1 MNIAPH
7 VNFDLL
13 PTECKC
19 LLIIATMV
27 ASLRAGNRH
36 RQSCD
41 ALTSVARSFWN
52 DSFLAPADLGTLSSI
67 SDQLCTHH
75 KSTQMTQQ

>member
-7 VNFDLL
+7 VNFYLL

-19 LLIIATMV
+19 LLIIATMA

-36 RQSCD
+36 RQSGD

-52 DSFLAPADLGTLSSI
+52 DSCLAPADLGNLSSI
-67 SDQLCTHH
+67 TDQLCNYHPTRT
-75 KSTQMTQQ
+75 TQN